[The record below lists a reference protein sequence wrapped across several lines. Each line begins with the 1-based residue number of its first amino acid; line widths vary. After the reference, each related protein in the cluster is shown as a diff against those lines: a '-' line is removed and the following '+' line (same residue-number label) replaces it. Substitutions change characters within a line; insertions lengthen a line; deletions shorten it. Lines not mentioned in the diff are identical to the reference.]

1 MAHLT
6 EDKNFRL
13 PRTVLPRRYLST
25 VTLNMEE
32 RTFSGSQTI
41 ELEVTGATNELIL
54 HGIALQLGK
63 VTFRAGTTQHSPTS
77 IEPVQQSETLVLR
90 FEAPLPKGAASLEVE
105 WTGRFTEG
113 LRGLYQAGKVAAT
126 QFEAADARRLFP
138 CFDEPSFKARWAIT
152 VRIPSTPGLVA
163 LSNGAVIS
171 DNTEGTLRTVKF
183 QEMDL
188 LSSYLIALVVG
199 PLVGTPEQQ
208 VNGVP
213 VRTWALPEKAHLTR
227 FGQDAALAALPR
239 LQEYFGL
246 PYAYGKVDQVGI
258 PDFEAG
264 AMENAGLITY
274 REVALLLDPASAPLS
289 VQKRVAEVVTHEL
302 AHQWFGNWVTM
313 VWWDDLWLNEAFA
326 TWMAYKIV
334 DSWRPD
340 WRVWLDFDAGKA
352 AALHLDA
359 LKSTHPIRGEVRNAG
374 EAGESFDLITYEKG
388 GAVLRMIEG
397 FLGEGPF
404 REGIRQYMRTHA
416 RGNAVADDLWRALG
430 AASAQP
436 VVELA
441 NAWIGQHGYPLVS
454 VKQEGRKVTLSQ
466 RRFYSEPGVNSGER
480 WPVPVVLRF
489 EDGGGVREH
498 RFLLRE
504 EQATVTLEG
513 SGEVKWLFANA
524 GSTGFYRVAYDGPM
538 LEKLAANLAA
548 LAPSERISLLADRWA
563 LVRAGQASAADFLDL
578 ASGFGS
584 EEDDAVLE
592 ELVGRLSYVE
602 GRLVEGEDQERFR
615 RWVERLLSPA
625 LAKLGWEPRAGE
637 TDRVKLR
644 RAALVRA
651 VGVLARG
658 GQALAE
664 ARPRVVKVLAGDK
677 TALEPNL
684 LDSAV
689 YMVARAGDSALFDTL
704 QEKMKADP
712 DPATQR
718 RYLSALASFE
728 DPVLAQRGQDMFF
741 TDTVKMQDVT
751 IYLGGLLGNRTG
763 RDAWWGV
770 VQQRWKDVV
779 GRTGGAPMLLR
790 RVVEALGA
798 LRHRQQLEEA
808 KALLQAHPVNEAQQA
823 MAQTLERLSQD
834 VALSERAGAE
844 VVAWLKRQP

>member
-13 PRTVLPRRYLST
+13 PRAVLPRRYSATL
-25 VTLNMEE
+25 TLNLDE

-41 ELEVTGATNELIL
+41 ELEVASPTNELIL
-54 HGIALQLGK
+54 HGTALQLGK
-63 VTFRAGTTQHSPTS
+63 VTLRAGNAQHTPAS
-77 IEPVQQSETLVLR
+77 IQPVEVSETVVLR
-90 FEAPLPKGAASLEVE
+90 FASPLPAGAASLDVE

-138 CFDEPSFKARWAIT
+138 CFDEPAFKARWALT
-152 VRIPSTPGLVA
+152 VKIPPTPGLVA
-163 LSNGAVIS
+163 LSNGAVVS
-171 DNTEGTLRTVKF
+171 DTVEGNLRTVKF
-183 QEMDL
+183 QEMDV

-213 VRTWALPEKAHLTR
+213 VRTWALPEKAHLAS
-227 FGQDAALAALPR
+227 FGQEAALAALPR

-274 REVALLLDPASAPLS
+274 REVALLLDPSTAPLS
-289 VQKRVAEVVTHEL
+289 IQKRVAEVVTHEL
-302 AHQWFGNWVTM
+302 SHQWFGNWVTM

-334 DSWRPD
+334 DGWRPD
-340 WRVWLDFDAGKA
+340 WRVWLDFDTGKA

-359 LKSTHPIRGEVRNAG
+359 LKSTHPIRGEVRNAS

-404 REGIRQYMRTHA
+404 RDGIRQYMRTHA

-430 AASAQP
+430 AASSQP

-441 NAWIGQHGYPLVS
+441 NTWIGQSGYPLIAVT
-454 VKQEGRKVTLSQ
+454 VEGRKVSLSQ
-466 RRFYSEPGVNSGER
+466 RRFYSEPGVESGER

-498 RFLLRE
+498 RFVLRDS
-504 EQATVTLEG
+504 QTSVTLEG
-513 SGEVKWLFANA
+513 TGEVKWLCANA
-524 GSTGFYRVAYDGPM
+524 GSTGFYRVAYDAPA
-538 LEKLAANLAA
+538 LAKLAANLEA
-548 LAPSERISLLADRWA
+548 LAPAERIALLADRWA
-563 LVRAGQASAADFLDL
+563 LVRTGQSSAGDFLDL
-578 ASGFGS
+578 ASRFGN
-584 EEDDAVLE
+584 EEDDCVLD
-592 ELVGRLSYVE
+592 ELVGRLGYVE
-602 GRLVEGEDQERFR
+602 ARLVEGESQERFR
-615 RWVERLLSPA
+615 SWVNRLLSPG
-625 LAKLGWEPRAGE
+625 LAKLGWEPAAGE
-637 TDRVKLR
+637 SDRVKLR

-658 GQALAE
+658 SQTLAE
-664 ARPRVVKVLAGDK
+664 ARPRVAKALAGDK

-689 YMVARAGDSALFDTL
+689 HMVARSGDKELFATL
-704 QEKMKADP
+704 LEKMKAEP

-728 DPVLAQRGQDMFF
+728 HPELAQKGHELFY
-741 TDTVKMQDVT
+741 TDVVKMQDVA
-751 IYLGGLLGNRTG
+751 IFLGGLLGNRTG
-763 RDAWWGV
+763 REAWWSSM
-770 VQQRWKDVV
+770 QKQWKDVL

-798 LRHRQQLEEA
+798 LKGRKNLEEA
-808 KALLQAHPVNEAQQA
+808 KKLLEAHPVTEAQQA

-834 VALSERAGAE
+834 VALHERAGPE
-844 VVAWLKRQP
+844 VAAWLKRQP